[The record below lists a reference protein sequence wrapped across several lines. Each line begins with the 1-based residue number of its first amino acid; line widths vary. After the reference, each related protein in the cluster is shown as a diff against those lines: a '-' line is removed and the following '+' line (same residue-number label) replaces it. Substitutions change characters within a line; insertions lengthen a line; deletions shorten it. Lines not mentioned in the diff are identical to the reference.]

1 MTKEETMK
9 ISEAEW
15 EVMRVVWTLG
25 EVDAQTISETLSHR
39 MQWKLATI
47 KTLLGRLV
55 KKEALR
61 TQQVGKKF
69 LYSANVS
76 EEETFRSAQVELFS
90 HLCARRVGKQLN
102 QMIDEVPLT
111 QADIDQIRQTLDK
124 KVATKVIPCDCLPGQ
139 CHCHHAAESFE

>member
-55 KKEALR
+55 KKRSTTNPAS
-61 TQQVGKKF
+61 GKKIS
-69 LYSANVS
+69 LLANVS

-90 HLCARRVGKQLN
+90 HLCARRVGEKLN
-102 QMIDEVPLT
+102 QMIEEVPLT
-111 QADIDQIRQTLDK
+111 RADIDQIRQTLDK